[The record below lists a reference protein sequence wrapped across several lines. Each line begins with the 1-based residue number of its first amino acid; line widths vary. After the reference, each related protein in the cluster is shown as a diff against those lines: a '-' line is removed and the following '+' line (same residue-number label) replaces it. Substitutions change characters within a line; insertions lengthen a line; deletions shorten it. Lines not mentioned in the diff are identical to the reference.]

1 MRIPLLHAGRKTVKI
16 KTEKNFL
23 QMIRSLSTLSK
34 LMLACVMALMLMWS
48 GALLAQDSSTAT
60 SAETTSSQSADSQT
74 SETDKLIDVLQD
86 DATRAK
92 LIEALRDI
100 DTSDNASS
108 AEASADQT
116 EETAVEKAAD
126 EVAAVA
132 ESEDVSFGRQI
143 ATFTKSLAEDLTA
156 ESTQIWRQI
165 TFSFST
171 LSALGAGDASD
182 LLVTFKDLGL
192 VIISTIAVF
201 LVLRSFATSY
211 YQRLGA
217 KASDSLFLRSVGLF
231 FLSGAIDVLIVLIS
245 WLTGYA
251 LALMVFGEFGEIG
264 IRQTLYLNAFLVV
277 ELIKV
282 VVRLVFSP
290 ATSSLRIFPL
300 TDETARYVSRRLNL
314 LIGLLGYG
322 QLLVVPVV
330 NTDLSYMTGR
340 AVTLLL
346 ALLVLGIIVATVLR
360 NRGNV
365 ASYLLGEDEDRAPK
379 GATRVLA
386 RNWHWPVLLYLAG
399 VFVIVMTRSTNVVF
413 QTFVNTAQVALVVL
427 LGMMASG
434 WLTHFVRNGVHLPDS
449 WKQRLPLLETRLNS
463 FVPKVMAGLRVVI
476 FLFVVV
482 FALNALGVF
491 DLGAALAS
499 NFGATLSAKTISVL
513 LILAVSCLIWL
524 SLTSW
529 VDYRLNPD
537 WGKAPTSRE
546 TTLLSLLRNAATIA
560 LIIITLMFVLSQI
573 GLDIA
578 PLLASAGVLGLAIG
592 FGAQKMVQDII
603 TGIFIQFEGVIN
615 VGDVITLN
623 GTTGVVEK
631 LTIRSVSLRDYQ
643 GIYHMIPFS
652 SVDMVSNYMMDY
664 GYFVADMGVAY
675 RESVP
680 EVKEAMFDAFNELKE
695 GENGFK
701 ITGDFEWF
709 GLNSFGDSAIVLR
722 GRIKT
727 RPGDQWGIGRAYNEI
742 IKRIFDER
750 GIEIPF
756 PYQTL
761 TWAENKD
768 GSSVPMRVK
777 KDGQE
782 LVDAKA
788 DDVTDT
794 SDARN
799 KPKELDLPDHTD
811 DDAGEDGDEGG
822 R

>member
-1 MRIPLLHAGRKTVKI
+1 
-16 KTEKNFL
+16 
-23 QMIRSLSTLSK
+23 MIRPLSTLSK
-34 LMLACVMALMLMWS
+34 LMLACVVALMLMWS
-48 GALLAQDSSTAT
+48 GALLAQDSGAAMSSDTPASDT
-60 SAETTSSQSADSQT
+60 SSSQSA
-74 SETDKLIDVLQD
+74 ETDKLIDVLQND
-86 DATRAK
+86 STRER
-92 LIEALRDI
+92 LIEALREI
-100 DTSDNASS
+100 DNSDSS
-108 AEASADQT
+108 SDSEGSSDQS
-116 EETAVEKAAD
+116 ETTIAD
-126 EVAAVA
+126 EAAQTVEDITQA
-132 ESEDVSFGRQI
+132 DDVSFGRQI
-143 ATFTKSLAEDLTA
+143 ATFTKGLAEDLTA
-156 ESTQIWRQI
+156 QSAQIWRQI
-165 TFSFST
+165 TFSVST
-171 LSALGAGDASD
+171 LTSLDSDDASD
-182 LLVTFKDLGL
+182 LLATFKDLAL
-192 VIISTIAVF
+192 VIVSTIAVF
-201 LVLRSFATSY
+201 IVLRSFATSY
-211 YQRLGA
+211 YKRLGA

-282 VVRLVFSP
+282 VVRLIFSP
-290 ATSSLRIFPL
+290 ATSSLRMFPL
-300 TDETARYVSRRLNL
+300 NDDTAGYVSRRLNL

-330 NTDLSYMTGR
+330 NNDLSYMTGR
-340 AVTLLL
+340 AVTLIL
-346 ALLVLGIIVATVLR
+346 ALLVLGIIIATVLR
-360 NRGNV
+360 NRTNV
-365 ASYLLGEDEDRAPK
+365 ASYLLGRDEEDAPK
-379 GATRVLA
+379 GAARVLA

-399 VFVIVMTRSTNVVF
+399 VFVIVMTRSTTVVF

-427 LGMMASG
+427 IGMMASG
-434 WLTHFVRNGVHLPDS
+434 WLTHFVRHGVRLPAS
-449 WKQRLPLLETRLNS
+449 WKERLPLLESRLNK
-463 FVPKVMAGLRVVI
+463 FVPKVLAGLRVVL

-499 NFGATLSAKTISVL
+499 NFGANLSAKTISVI

-537 WGKAPTSRE
+537 WGSAPSSRE

-652 SVDMVSNYMMDY
+652 SVDMVSNYMMEY

-695 GENGFK
+695 GENGAK

-777 KDGQE
+777 KENEAIVEGE
-782 LVDAKA
+782 A
-788 DDVTDT
+788 DDVSDPA
-794 SDARN
+794 DARN

-811 DDAGEDGDEGG
+811 GEAGDDGEDGG

>member
-1 MRIPLLHAGRKTVKI
+1 
-16 KTEKNFL
+16 
-23 QMIRSLSTLSK
+23 MIRPLSTLSK
-34 LMLACVMALMLMWS
+34 LMLACVVALMLMWS
-48 GALLAQDSSTAT
+48 GALLAQDSGAAMSSDT
-60 SAETTSSQSADSQT
+60 SASDTSSSQSA
-74 SETDKLIDVLQD
+74 ETDKLIDVLQND
-86 DATRAK
+86 STRER
-92 LIEALRDI
+92 LIEALREI
-100 DTSDNASS
+100 DDSDSS
-108 AEASADQT
+108 SDSEGSSDQS
-116 EETAVEKAAD
+116 ETTIAD
-126 EVAAVA
+126 EAAQTVEDITQA
-132 ESEDVSFGRQI
+132 DDVSFGRQI
-143 ATFTKSLAEDLTA
+143 ATFTKGLAEDLTA
-156 ESTQIWRQI
+156 QSAQIWRQI
-165 TFSFST
+165 TFSVST
-171 LSALGAGDASD
+171 LTSLDSDDASD
-182 LLVTFKDLGL
+182 LLATFKDLAL
-192 VIISTIAVF
+192 VIVSTIAVF
-201 LVLRSFATSY
+201 IVLRSFATSY
-211 YQRLGA
+211 YKRLGA

-282 VVRLVFSP
+282 VVRLIFSP
-290 ATSSLRIFPL
+290 ATSSLRMFPL
-300 TDETARYVSRRLNL
+300 NDDTAGYVSRRLNL

-330 NTDLSYMTGR
+330 NNDLSYMTGR
-340 AVTLLL
+340 AVTLIL
-346 ALLVLGIIVATVLR
+346 ALLVLGIIIATVLR
-360 NRGNV
+360 NRTNV
-365 ASYLLGEDEDRAPK
+365 ASYLLGRDEEDAPK
-379 GATRVLA
+379 GAARVLA

-399 VFVIVMTRSTNVVF
+399 VFVIVMTRSTTVVF

-427 LGMMASG
+427 IGMMASG
-434 WLTHFVRNGVHLPDS
+434 WLTHFVRHGVRLPAS
-449 WKQRLPLLETRLNS
+449 WKERLPLLESRLNK
-463 FVPKVMAGLRVVI
+463 FVPKVLAGLRVVL

-499 NFGATLSAKTISVL
+499 NFGANLSAKTISVI

-537 WGKAPTSRE
+537 WGSAPSSRE

-560 LIIITLMFVLSQI
+560 LFIITLMFVLSQI

-652 SVDMVSNYMMDY
+652 SVDMVSNYMMEY

-695 GENGFK
+695 GENGAK

-777 KDGQE
+777 KENEAIVEGE
-782 LVDAKA
+782 A
-788 DDVTDT
+788 DDVSDT
-794 SDARN
+794 ADARN

-811 DDAGEDGDEGG
+811 GEAGDDGEDGG

>member
-1 MRIPLLHAGRKTVKI
+1 M
-16 KTEKNFL
+16 TEKNFRK
-23 QMIRSLSTLSK
+23 MIRPLSTLSK
-34 LMLACVMALMLMWS
+34 LMLACVVALMLMWS
-48 GALLAQDSSTAT
+48 GALLAQDSGAAMSSDT
-60 SAETTSSQSADSQT
+60 SASDTSSSQSA
-74 SETDKLIDVLQD
+74 ETDKLIDVLQND
-86 DATRAK
+86 STRER
-92 LIEALRDI
+92 LIEALREI
-100 DTSDNASS
+100 DNSDSS
-108 AEASADQT
+108 SDSEGSSDQS
-116 EETAVEKAAD
+116 ETTIAD
-126 EVAAVA
+126 EAAQTVDDITQA
-132 ESEDVSFGRQI
+132 DDVSLGRQI
-143 ATFTKSLAEDLTA
+143 ATFTKGLAEDLTA
-156 ESTQIWRQI
+156 QSAQIWRQI
-165 TFSFST
+165 TFSVST
-171 LSALGAGDASD
+171 LTSLDSDDASD
-182 LLVTFKDLGL
+182 LLATFKDLAL
-192 VIISTIAVF
+192 VIVSTIAVF
-201 LVLRSFATSY
+201 IVLRSFATSY
-211 YQRLGA
+211 YKRLGT

-282 VVRLVFSP
+282 VVRLIFSP
-290 ATSSLRIFPL
+290 ATSSLRMFPL
-300 TDETARYVSRRLNL
+300 NDDTAGYVSRRLNL

-330 NTDLSYMTGR
+330 NNDLSYMTGR
-340 AVTLLL
+340 AVTLIL
-346 ALLVLGIIVATVLR
+346 ALLVLGIIIATVLR
-360 NRGNV
+360 NRTNV
-365 ASYLLGEDEDRAPK
+365 ASYLLGRDEEDAPK
-379 GATRVLA
+379 GAARVLA

-399 VFVIVMTRSTNVVF
+399 VFVIVMTRSTTVVF

-427 LGMMASG
+427 IGMMASG
-434 WLTHFVRNGVHLPDS
+434 WLTHFVRHGVRLPAS
-449 WKQRLPLLETRLNS
+449 WKERLPLLESRLNK
-463 FVPKVMAGLRVVI
+463 FVPKVLAGLRVVL

-499 NFGATLSAKTISVL
+499 NFGANLSAKTISVI

-537 WGKAPTSRE
+537 WGSAPSSRE

-652 SVDMVSNYMMDY
+652 SVDMVSNYMMEY

-695 GENGFK
+695 GENGAK

-777 KDGQE
+777 KENEAIVEGE
-782 LVDAKA
+782 A
-788 DDVTDT
+788 DDVSDT
-794 SDARN
+794 ADARN

-811 DDAGEDGDEGG
+811 GEAGDDGEDGG

>member
-1 MRIPLLHAGRKTVKI
+1 
-16 KTEKNFL
+16 
-23 QMIRSLSTLSK
+23 MIRPLSTLSK
-34 LMLACVMALMLMWS
+34 LMLACVVALMLMWS
-48 GALLAQDSSTAT
+48 GALLAQDSGAAMSSDT
-60 SAETTSSQSADSQT
+60 SASDTSSSQSA
-74 SETDKLIDVLQD
+74 ETDKLIDVLQND
-86 DATRAK
+86 STRER
-92 LIEALRDI
+92 LIEALREI
-100 DTSDNASS
+100 DNSDSS
-108 AEASADQT
+108 SDSEGSSDQS
-116 EETAVEKAAD
+116 ETTIAD
-126 EVAAVA
+126 EAAQTVDDITQA
-132 ESEDVSFGRQI
+132 DDVSFGRQI
-143 ATFTKSLAEDLTA
+143 ATFTKGLAEDLTA
-156 ESTQIWRQI
+156 QSAQIWRQI
-165 TFSFST
+165 TFSVST
-171 LSALGAGDASD
+171 LTSLDSDDASD
-182 LLVTFKDLGL
+182 LLATFKDLAL
-192 VIISTIAVF
+192 VIVSTIAVF
-201 LVLRSFATSY
+201 IVLRSFATSY
-211 YQRLGA
+211 YKRLGA

-282 VVRLVFSP
+282 VVRLIFSP
-290 ATSSLRIFPL
+290 ATSSLRMFPL
-300 TDETARYVSRRLNL
+300 NDDTAGYVSRRLNL

-330 NTDLSYMTGR
+330 NNDLSYMTGR
-340 AVTLLL
+340 AVTLIL
-346 ALLVLGIIVATVLR
+346 ALLVLGIIIATVLR
-360 NRGNV
+360 NRTNV
-365 ASYLLGEDEDRAPK
+365 ASYLLGRDEEDAPK
-379 GATRVLA
+379 GAARVLA

-399 VFVIVMTRSTNVVF
+399 VFVIVMTRSTTVVF

-427 LGMMASG
+427 IGMMASG
-434 WLTHFVRNGVHLPDS
+434 WLTHFVRHGVRLPAS
-449 WKQRLPLLETRLNS
+449 WKERLPLLESRLNK
-463 FVPKVMAGLRVVI
+463 FVPKVLAGLRVVL

-499 NFGATLSAKTISVL
+499 NFGANLSAKTISVI

-524 SLTSW
+524 ALTSW

-537 WGKAPTSRE
+537 WGTAPSSRE

-652 SVDMVSNYMMDY
+652 SVDMVSNYMMEY

-695 GENGFK
+695 GDNGTL

-727 RPGDQWGIGRAYNEI
+727 RPGDQWAIGRAYNEI

-777 KDGQE
+777 KENEAIVEGE
-782 LVDAKA
+782 A
-788 DDVTDT
+788 DDVSDLA
-794 SDARN
+794 DARN

-811 DDAGEDGDEGG
+811 GEAGDDGEDGG

>member
-1 MRIPLLHAGRKTVKI
+1 
-16 KTEKNFL
+16 
-23 QMIRSLSTLSK
+23 MIRPLSTLSK
-34 LMLACVMALMLMWS
+34 LMLACVVALMLMWS
-48 GALLAQDSSTAT
+48 GALLAQDSGAATPTDTSTSDA
-60 SAETTSSQSADSQT
+60 SSSQSA
-74 SETDKLIDVLQD
+74 ETDKLIDVLQND
-86 DATRAK
+86 STRER
-92 LIEALRDI
+92 LIEALREVDNSESS
-100 DTSDNASS
+100 SDDESS
-108 AEASADQT
+108 SDQGDAT
-116 EETAVEKAAD
+116 IAD
-126 EVAAVA
+126 EAAQTVEDIA
-132 ESEDVSFGRQI
+132 QEDDVSFGRQI
-143 ATFTKSLAEDLTA
+143 ATFTKGLAEELTA
-156 ESTQIWRQI
+156 KSAQIWRQI
-165 TFSFST
+165 SMSVTT
-171 LSALGAGDASD
+171 LTSLDSEDASD
-182 LLVTFKDLGL
+182 LLVTFKDLAL
-192 VIISTIAVF
+192 VIVSTIAVF

-211 YQRLGA
+211 YKRLGA

-231 FLSGAIDVLIVLIS
+231 FLSGAIDVIIVLLS

-282 VVRLVFSP
+282 VVRLIFSP
-290 ATSSLRIFPL
+290 ATSSLRMFRL
-300 TDETARYVSRRLNL
+300 QDDTAGYVSRRLNL

-330 NTDLSYMTGR
+330 NNDLSYMTGR

-346 ALLVLGIIVATVLR
+346 ALLVLGIIIATVLR
-360 NRGNV
+360 NRTNV
-365 ASYLLGEDEDRAPK
+365 ASYLLGRDEEDAPK
-379 GATRVLA
+379 GAARVLA

-399 VFVIVMTRSTNVVF
+399 VFVIVMTRSTTVVF

-427 LGMMASG
+427 IGMMASG
-434 WLTHFVRNGVHLPDS
+434 WLTHFVRHGVRLPAS
-449 WKQRLPLLETRLNS
+449 WKERLPLLESRLNK
-463 FVPKVMAGLRVVI
+463 FVPKVLAGLRVVL

-499 NFGATLSAKTISVL
+499 NFGANLSAKTISVI

-537 WGKAPTSRE
+537 WGSAPSSRE

-652 SVDMVSNYMMDY
+652 SVDMVSNYMMEY

-695 GENGFK
+695 GENGAK

-777 KDGQE
+777 KENQE
-782 LVDAKA
+782 IVEGEA
-788 DDVTDT
+788 DDVSDPA
-794 SDARN
+794 DARN

-811 DDAGEDGDEGG
+811 GEAGDDGEDGG

>member
-1 MRIPLLHAGRKTVKI
+1 
-16 KTEKNFL
+16 
-23 QMIRSLSTLSK
+23 MIRPLSTLSK
-34 LMLACVMALMLMWS
+34 LMLACVVALMLMWS
-48 GALLAQDSSTAT
+48 GALLAQDSGAAMSSDT
-60 SAETTSSQSADSQT
+60 SASDTSSSQSA
-74 SETDKLIDVLQD
+74 ETDKLIDVLQND
-86 DATRAK
+86 STRER
-92 LIEALRDI
+92 LIEALREI
-100 DTSDNASS
+100 DNSDSS
-108 AEASADQT
+108 SDSEGSSDQS
-116 EETAVEKAAD
+116 ETTIAD
-126 EVAAVA
+126 EAAQTVEDITQA
-132 ESEDVSFGRQI
+132 DDVSFGRQI
-143 ATFTKSLAEDLTA
+143 ATFTKGLAEDLTA
-156 ESTQIWRQI
+156 QSAQIWRQI
-165 TFSFST
+165 TFSVST
-171 LSALGAGDASD
+171 LTSLDSDDASD
-182 LLVTFKDLGL
+182 LLATFKDLAL
-192 VIISTIAVF
+192 VIVSTIAVF
-201 LVLRSFATSY
+201 IVLRSFATSY
-211 YQRLGA
+211 YKRLGA

-282 VVRLVFSP
+282 VVRLIFSP
-290 ATSSLRIFPL
+290 ATSSLRMFPL
-300 TDETARYVSRRLNL
+300 NDDTAGYVSRRLNL

-330 NTDLSYMTGR
+330 NNDMSYMTGR
-340 AVTLLL
+340 AVTLIL
-346 ALLVLGIIVATVLR
+346 ALLVLGIIIATVLR
-360 NRGNV
+360 NRTNV
-365 ASYLLGEDEDRAPK
+365 ASYLLGRDEEDAPK
-379 GATRVLA
+379 GAARVLA

-399 VFVIVMTRSTNVVF
+399 VFVIVMTRSTTVVF

-427 LGMMASG
+427 IGMMASG
-434 WLTHFVRNGVHLPDS
+434 WLTHFVRHGVRLPAS
-449 WKQRLPLLETRLNS
+449 WKERLPLLESRLNK
-463 FVPKVMAGLRVVI
+463 FVPKVLAGLRVVL

-499 NFGATLSAKTISVL
+499 NFGANLSAKTISVI

-537 WGKAPTSRE
+537 WGSAPSSRE

-652 SVDMVSNYMMDY
+652 SVDMVSNYMMEY

-695 GENGFK
+695 GENGAK

-777 KDGQE
+777 KENQE
-782 LVDAKA
+782 IVEGEA
-788 DDVTDT
+788 DDVSDPA
-794 SDARN
+794 DARN

-811 DDAGEDGDEGG
+811 GEAGDDGEDGG

>member
-1 MRIPLLHAGRKTVKI
+1 
-16 KTEKNFL
+16 
-23 QMIRSLSTLSK
+23 MIRPLSTLSK
-34 LMLACVMALMLMWS
+34 LMLACVVALMLMWS
-48 GALLAQDSSTAT
+48 GALLAQDSGAAMSSDT
-60 SAETTSSQSADSQT
+60 SASDTSSSQSA
-74 SETDKLIDVLQD
+74 ETDKLIDVLQND
-86 DATRAK
+86 STRER
-92 LIEALRDI
+92 LIEALREI
-100 DTSDNASS
+100 DNSDSS
-108 AEASADQT
+108 SDSEGSSDQS
-116 EETAVEKAAD
+116 ETTIAD
-126 EVAAVA
+126 EAAQTVEDITQA
-132 ESEDVSFGRQI
+132 DDVSFGRQI
-143 ATFTKSLAEDLTA
+143 ATFTKGLAEDLTA
-156 ESTQIWRQI
+156 QSAQIWRQI
-165 TFSFST
+165 TFSVST
-171 LSALGAGDASD
+171 LTSLDSDDASD
-182 LLVTFKDLGL
+182 LLATFKDLAL
-192 VIISTIAVF
+192 VIVSTIAVF
-201 LVLRSFATSY
+201 IVLRSFATSY
-211 YQRLGA
+211 YKRLGA

-282 VVRLVFSP
+282 VVRLIFSP
-290 ATSSLRIFPL
+290 ATSSLRMFPL
-300 TDETARYVSRRLNL
+300 NDDTAGYVSRRLNL

-330 NTDLSYMTGR
+330 NNDMSYMTGR
-340 AVTLLL
+340 AVTLIL
-346 ALLVLGIIVATVLR
+346 ALLVLGIIIATVLR
-360 NRGNV
+360 NRTNV
-365 ASYLLGEDEDRAPK
+365 ASYLLGRDEEDAPK
-379 GATRVLA
+379 GAARVLA

-399 VFVIVMTRSTNVVF
+399 VFVIVMTRSTTVVF

-427 LGMMASG
+427 IGMMASG
-434 WLTHFVRNGVHLPDS
+434 WLTHFVRHGVRLPAS
-449 WKQRLPLLETRLNS
+449 WKERLPLLESRLNK
-463 FVPKVMAGLRVVI
+463 FVPKVLAGLRVVL

-499 NFGATLSAKTISVL
+499 NFGATLSAKTVSVL

-537 WGKAPTSRE
+537 WGSAPSSRE

-652 SVDMVSNYMMDY
+652 SVDMVSNYMMEY

-695 GENGFK
+695 GENGAK

-777 KDGQE
+777 KENREIVEGE
-782 LVDAKA
+782 A
-788 DDVTDT
+788 DDVSDPA
-794 SDARN
+794 DARN

-811 DDAGEDGDEGG
+811 GEAGDDGEDGG

>member
-1 MRIPLLHAGRKTVKI
+1 
-16 KTEKNFL
+16 
-23 QMIRSLSTLSK
+23 MIRPLSTLSK
-34 LMLACVMALMLMWS
+34 LMLACVVALMLMWS
-48 GALLAQDSSTAT
+48 GALLAQDSGAAMSSDT
-60 SAETTSSQSADSQT
+60 SASDTSSSQSA
-74 SETDKLIDVLQD
+74 ETDKLIDVLQND
-86 DATRAK
+86 STRER
-92 LIEALRDI
+92 LIEALREI
-100 DTSDNASS
+100 DNSDSS
-108 AEASADQT
+108 SDSEGSSDQS
-116 EETAVEKAAD
+116 ETTIAD
-126 EVAAVA
+126 EAAQTVEDITQA
-132 ESEDVSFGRQI
+132 DDVSFGRQI
-143 ATFTKSLAEDLTA
+143 ATFTKGLAEDLTA
-156 ESTQIWRQI
+156 QSAQIWRQI
-165 TFSFST
+165 TFSVST
-171 LSALGAGDASD
+171 LTSLDSDDASD
-182 LLVTFKDLGL
+182 LLATFKDLAL
-192 VIISTIAVF
+192 VIVSTIAVF
-201 LVLRSFATSY
+201 IVLRSFATSY
-211 YQRLGA
+211 YKRLGA

-245 WLTGYA
+245 WLAGYA

-282 VVRLVFSP
+282 VVRLIFSP
-290 ATSSLRIFPL
+290 ATSSLRMFPL
-300 TDETARYVSRRLNL
+300 NDDTAGYVSRRLNL

-330 NTDLSYMTGR
+330 NNDLSYMTGR
-340 AVTLLL
+340 AVTLIL
-346 ALLVLGIIVATVLR
+346 ALLVLGIIIATVLR
-360 NRGNV
+360 NRINV
-365 ASYLLGEDEDRAPK
+365 ASYLLGRDEEDAPK
-379 GATRVLA
+379 GAARVLA

-399 VFVIVMTRSTNVVF
+399 VFVIVMTRSTTVVF

-427 LGMMASG
+427 IGMMASG
-434 WLTHFVRNGVHLPDS
+434 WLTHFVRHGVRLPAS
-449 WKQRLPLLETRLNS
+449 WKERLPLLESRLNK
-463 FVPKVMAGLRVVI
+463 FVPKVLAGLRVVL

-499 NFGATLSAKTISVL
+499 NFGANLSAKTISVI

-537 WGKAPTSRE
+537 WGSAPSSRE

-652 SVDMVSNYMMDY
+652 SVDMVSNYMMEY

-695 GENGFK
+695 GENGAK

-777 KDGQE
+777 KENQE
-782 LVDAKA
+782 IVEGEA
-788 DDVTDT
+788 DDVSDPA
-794 SDARN
+794 DARN

-811 DDAGEDGDEGG
+811 GEAGDDGEDGG

>member
-1 MRIPLLHAGRKTVKI
+1 M
-16 KTEKNFL
+16 TEKNPL
-23 QMIRSLSTLSK
+23 NMISPLSTLSK

-48 GALLAQDSSTAT
+48 GAVLAQDSSAAT
-60 SAETTSSQSADSQT
+60 SAETTTTQST
-74 SETDKLIDVLQD
+74 ETDKLIDVLQD

-92 LIEALRDI
+92 LIEALREI
-100 DTSDNASS
+100 DRTTPATGTDTAT
-108 AEASADQT
+108 DQT
-116 EETAVEKAAD
+116 EATPVEEATQKAEAI
-126 EVAAVA
+126 A
-132 ESEDVSFGRQI
+132 ENEDVSFGRQI

-156 ESTQIWRQI
+156 ECAQLWRQI

-171 LSALGAGDASD
+171 LSSLGAGDASD
-182 LLVTFKDLGL
+182 LLVTFKDLVL

-201 LVLRSFATSY
+201 LVLRSFATTFY
-211 YQRLGA
+211 KRLGT
-217 KASDSLFLRSVGLF
+217 KASDSPFLRSVGLF
-231 FLSGAIDVLIVLIS
+231 FLSGMIDVLIVLVS

-290 ATSSLRIFPL
+290 ATASLRMFPL

-360 NRGNV
+360 NRTNV
-365 ASYLLGEDEDRAPK
+365 ASYLLGEDEDKAPK
-379 GATRVLA
+379 GAARVLA
-386 RNWHWPVLLYLAG
+386 RSWHWPVLLYLAG
-399 VFVIVMTRSTNVVF
+399 VFVIVMTRSNTVVF

-449 WKQRLPLLETRLNS
+449 WKERLPLLETRLNS
-463 FVPKVMAGLRVVI
+463 FVPKVMAGLRVVV
-476 FLFVVV
+476 FVFVVV

-491 DLGAALAS
+491 DLGAALAT
-499 NFGATLSAKTISVL
+499 NFGATLSAKAVSVL
-513 LILAVSCLIWL
+513 LILAVSCVIWL

-560 LIIITLMFVLSQI
+560 LIIITLMFTLSEI

-592 FGAQKMVQDII
+592 FGSQKMVQDII

-643 GIYHMIPFS
+643 GAYHMIPFS
-652 SVDMVSNYMMDY
+652 SVDMVSNFMKDY
-664 GYFVADMGVAY
+664 GYFVCDMGVAY
-675 RESVP
+675 RENVDD
-680 EVKEAMFDAFNELKE
+680 VKQAMYDAFELLVADP
-695 GENGFK
+695 ENRAK
-701 ITGDFEWF
+701 IVDDLEWL
-709 GLNSFGDSAIVLR
+709 GLTTFGDSAIILR
-722 GRIKT
+722 ARIKC
-727 RPGDQWGIGRAYNEI
+727 RPGDQWSTGRAYNEI
-742 IKRIFDER
+742 VKRIFDER
-750 GIEIPF
+750 GIEIPY

-761 TWAENKD
+761 TFAEAKD
-768 GSSVPMRVK
+768 GKGQSVAVK
-777 KDGQE
+777 MEEK
-782 LVDAKA
+782 LVQAANPQTKPAIADHSRDPKA
-788 DDVTDT
+788 
-794 SDARN
+794 
-799 KPKELDLPDHTD
+799 LDLPDHDTGD
-811 DDAGEDGDEGG
+811 DGDNSG

>member
-1 MRIPLLHAGRKTVKI
+1 
-16 KTEKNFL
+16 
-23 QMIRSLSTLSK
+23 MIRPLSTLSK
-34 LMLACVMALMLMWS
+34 LMLACVVALMLMWS
-48 GALLAQDSSTAT
+48 GALLAQDSGAAMSSDT
-60 SAETTSSQSADSQT
+60 SASDTSSSQSA
-74 SETDKLIDVLQD
+74 ETDKLIDVLQND
-86 DATRAK
+86 STRER
-92 LIEALRDI
+92 LIEALREI
-100 DTSDNASS
+100 DNSDSS
-108 AEASADQT
+108 SDSEGSSDQS
-116 EETAVEKAAD
+116 ETTIAD
-126 EVAAVA
+126 EAAQTVDDITQA
-132 ESEDVSFGRQI
+132 DDVSLGRQI
-143 ATFTKSLAEDLTA
+143 ATFTKGLAEDLTA
-156 ESTQIWRQI
+156 QSAQIWRQI
-165 TFSFST
+165 TFSVST
-171 LSALGAGDASD
+171 LTSLDSDDASD
-182 LLVTFKDLGL
+182 LLATFKDLAL
-192 VIISTIAVF
+192 VIVSTIAVF
-201 LVLRSFATSY
+201 IVLRSFATSY
-211 YQRLGA
+211 YKRLGT

-282 VVRLVFSP
+282 VVRLIFSP
-290 ATSSLRIFPL
+290 ATSSLRMFPL
-300 TDETARYVSRRLNL
+300 NDDTAGYVSRRLNL

-330 NTDLSYMTGR
+330 NNDLSYMTGR
-340 AVTLLL
+340 AVTLIL
-346 ALLVLGIIVATVLR
+346 ALLVLGIIIATVLR
-360 NRGNV
+360 NRTNV
-365 ASYLLGEDEDRAPK
+365 ASYLLGRDEEDAPK
-379 GATRVLA
+379 GAARVLA

-399 VFVIVMTRSTNVVF
+399 VFVIVMTRSTTVVF

-427 LGMMASG
+427 IGMMASG
-434 WLTHFVRNGVHLPDS
+434 WLTHFVRHGVRLPAS
-449 WKQRLPLLETRLNS
+449 WKERLPLLESRLNK
-463 FVPKVMAGLRVVI
+463 FVPKVLAGLRVVL

-499 NFGATLSAKTISVL
+499 NFGANLSAKTISVI

-537 WGKAPTSRE
+537 WGSAPSSRE

-652 SVDMVSNYMMDY
+652 SVDMVSNYMMEY

-695 GENGFK
+695 GENGAK

-777 KDGQE
+777 KENEAIVEGE
-782 LVDAKA
+782 A
-788 DDVTDT
+788 DDVSDT
-794 SDARN
+794 ADARN

-811 DDAGEDGDEGG
+811 GEAGDDGEDGG

>member
-1 MRIPLLHAGRKTVKI
+1 
-16 KTEKNFL
+16 
-23 QMIRSLSTLSK
+23 MIRPLSTLSK
-34 LMLACVMALMLMWS
+34 LMLACVVALMLMWS
-48 GALLAQDSSTAT
+48 GALLAQDSGAAMSSDT
-60 SAETTSSQSADSQT
+60 SASDTSSSQSA
-74 SETDKLIDVLQD
+74 ETDKLIDVLQND
-86 DATRAK
+86 STRER
-92 LIEALRDI
+92 LIEALREI
-100 DTSDNASS
+100 DNSDSS
-108 AEASADQT
+108 SDSEGSSDQS
-116 EETAVEKAAD
+116 ETTIAD
-126 EVAAVA
+126 EAAQTVEDITQA
-132 ESEDVSFGRQI
+132 DDVSFGRQI
-143 ATFTKSLAEDLTA
+143 ATFTKGLAEDLTA
-156 ESTQIWRQI
+156 QSAQIWRQI
-165 TFSFST
+165 TFSVST
-171 LSALGAGDASD
+171 LTSLDSDDASD
-182 LLVTFKDLGL
+182 LLATFKDLAL
-192 VIISTIAVF
+192 VIVSTIAVF
-201 LVLRSFATSY
+201 IVLRSFATSY
-211 YQRLGA
+211 YKRLGA

-245 WLTGYA
+245 WLAGYA

-282 VVRLVFSP
+282 VVRLIFSP
-290 ATSSLRIFPL
+290 ATSSLRMFPL
-300 TDETARYVSRRLNL
+300 NDDTAGYVSRRLNL

-330 NTDLSYMTGR
+330 NNDMSYMTGR
-340 AVTLLL
+340 AVTLIL
-346 ALLVLGIIVATVLR
+346 ALLVLGIIIATVLR
-360 NRGNV
+360 NRTNV
-365 ASYLLGEDEDRAPK
+365 ASYLLGRDEEDAPK
-379 GATRVLA
+379 GAARVLA

-399 VFVIVMTRSTNVVF
+399 VFVIVMTRSTTVVF

-427 LGMMASG
+427 IGMMASG
-434 WLTHFVRNGVHLPDS
+434 WLTHFVRHGVRLPAS
-449 WKQRLPLLETRLNS
+449 WKERLPLLESRLNK
-463 FVPKVMAGLRVVI
+463 FVPKVLAGLRVVL

-499 NFGATLSAKTISVL
+499 NFGANLSAKTISVI

-537 WGKAPTSRE
+537 WGSAPSSRE

-652 SVDMVSNYMMDY
+652 SVDMVSNYMMEY

-695 GENGFK
+695 GENGAK

-777 KDGQE
+777 KENQE
-782 LVDAKA
+782 IVEGEA
-788 DDVTDT
+788 DDVSDPA
-794 SDARN
+794 DARN

-811 DDAGEDGDEGG
+811 GEAGDDGEDGG